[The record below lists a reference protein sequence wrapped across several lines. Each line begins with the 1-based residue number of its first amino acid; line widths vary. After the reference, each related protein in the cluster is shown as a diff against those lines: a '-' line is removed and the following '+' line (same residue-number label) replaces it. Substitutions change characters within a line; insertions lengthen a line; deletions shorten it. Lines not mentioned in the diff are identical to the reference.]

1 MSKFA
6 IVASLAIFALGA
18 IVGRATTP
26 MPIMA
31 SEAQV
36 GTISTYELTLKAGPL
51 PVQVADA
58 I

>member
-6 IVASLAIFALGA
+6 IVASLAIFVVGA

-26 MPIMA
+26 MPVMA
-31 SEAQV
+31 SQAQV
-36 GTISTYELTLKAGPL
+36 ATISTDELTQKAGPL

>member
-6 IVASLAIFALGA
+6 IVASLAIFAIGA

-26 MPIMA
+26 MPVMA
-31 SEAQV
+31 SQAQV
-36 GTISTYELTLKAGPL
+36 ATISTYELTRNAGPL
-51 PVQVADA
+51 PIQVADA

>member
-6 IVASLAIFALGA
+6 IVASLAIFAMGA
-18 IVGRATTP
+18 VVGRATTP
-26 MPIMA
+26 MPVMA
-31 SEAQV
+31 SETVAA
-36 GTISTYELTLKAGPL
+36 ISIDELTQRAGPL

>member
-6 IVASLAIFALGA
+6 IVASLAIFAIGA
-18 IVGRATTP
+18 LVGRATTP
-26 MPIMA
+26 MPVLA

-36 GTISTYELTLKAGPL
+36 ATISTYELTQKAGPL

>member
-6 IVASLAIFALGA
+6 IVASLAIFAIGA
-18 IVGRATTP
+18 LVGRATTP
-26 MPIMA
+26 MPVLA

-36 GTISTYELTLKAGPL
+36 ATISTDELTQKAGPL